1 MAKFRGE
8 LNKRNN
14 QMQIEV
20 TEIESCKLAIHYESN
35 ALEIMDKRAEVLNS
49 FKKAPVPGNR
59 PGKASIEAIKQ
70 HYGKQIDES
79 LKRALAEDA
88 YHNTLFEKKL
98 RPHGAPK
105 FNNMLLNGGKFICEF
120 EVLTKPDFELPDWKN
135 LEIPRP
141 HETETIAGVS
151 AKMIQ
156 EMRVRL
162 GEAVPFSE
170 TDFVQQGDNVI
181 VDYEAT
187 VDGVKMDSLST
198 EGEMMTIGT
207 NPLQGF
213 DNNLLGMVAGETR
226 EFDFQAPTGGLPS
239 LEGKTIHFK
248 VTLGTGAKVIP
259 CGLDDELAKK
269 FGKETYK
276 ELEEL
281 VGQAAFA
288 RVANM
293 QKLQIQEASSRK
305 LVADTVVAV
314 PNWMSLSEAQY
325 LAQQSKLDWN
335 VMSDSDKEKFI
346 TMAEQNVKL
355 ALILDKIRE
364 TTPETQ
370 LTDQEVFEI
379 IKQNLAQTKMTQSL
393 DEVIQQMSRTG
404 YLQILFSRIR
414 DERTMD
420 HVVKNVKLID

>member
-1 MAKFRGE
+1 ME
-8 LNKRNN
+8 I
-14 QMQIEV
+14 QV
-20 TEIESCKLAIHYESN
+20 TELEPCKLAIRYEAN
-35 ALEIMDKRAEVLNS
+35 FIEIGEKKEVIEAS

-59 PGKASIEAIKQ
+59 QGHASIEAIRQ
-70 HYGKQIDES
+70 HYRKQIDES

-88 YHNTLFEKKL
+88 YHNALFEKKL

-105 FNNMLLNGGKFICEF
+105 FNNMLLDGGKFVCEF
-120 EVLTKPDFELPDWKN
+120 EVLTKPDFELTDWKN

-141 HETETIAGVS
+141 YEAETIAEVS

-181 VDYEAT
+181 VDYEAF
-187 VDGVKMDSLST
+187 VDGEKLDSLST

-207 NPLQGF
+207 NPLPGF
-213 DNNLLGMVAGETR
+213 DTNLLGMVAGETR
-226 EFDFQAPTGGLPS
+226 EFDFQAPSGGLPS
-239 LEGKTIHFK
+239 LDGKVIHFK
-248 VTLGTGAKVIP
+248 LTLGTGAKVIP

-293 QKLQIQEASSRK
+293 QKLQIQEASARK
-305 LVADTVVAV
+305 LTAETVVAV

-335 VMSDSDKEKFI
+335 IMSDSDKERFI
-346 TMAEQNVKL
+346 AMAEQNVKL

-364 TTPETQ
+364 TTPEAQ

-393 DEVIQQMSRTG
+393 DEVIQQMNKTG

-414 DERTMD
+414 DEKTLD
-420 HVVKNVKLID
+420 VVVKNVKLID